1 MLQGSLLRKVTSRRA
16 KERRFRLQEDGVTVV
31 SERRFGRAP
40 SKQSCECRRWAPR
53 GWGHWCGPPVWPVGL
68 ILTLAITV
76 TLTVTVTLTP

>member
-40 SKQSCECRRWAPR
+40 SKQSCECRR
-53 GWGHWCGPPVWPVGL
+53 
-68 ILTLAITV
+68 
-76 TLTVTVTLTP
+76 